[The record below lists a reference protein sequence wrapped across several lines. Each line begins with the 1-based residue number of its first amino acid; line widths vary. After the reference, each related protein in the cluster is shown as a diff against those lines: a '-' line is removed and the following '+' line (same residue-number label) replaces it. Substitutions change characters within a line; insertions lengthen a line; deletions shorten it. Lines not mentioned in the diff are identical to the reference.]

1 MRTESEWRYNGRDRD
16 RDREVMLPFCR
27 GHKILFQKRQDRQ
40 AEKRLSPPPH
50 LEGGGEGI
58 LPYMGYFGMCSAKGY
73 GFSAALVI
81 NRVSILAILPPLWL

>member
-1 MRTESEWRYNGRDRD
+1 MALQRSGSGSGSGSGGNAS
-16 RDREVMLPFCR
+16 LCR

-50 LEGGGEGI
+50 LEGGGGGKGI